1 MRDIFCPKVSA
12 MEKERNVDRLARYL
26 IYAASLTVVLALCWY
41 LRNVLVYVILAAVVS
56 LLCKPVMTFL
66 GRLRIRKKPLPA
78 AFCAVC
84 SLPVSRWATS
94 TPTARW
100 SGCRFPHQ

>member
-1 MRDIFCPKVSA
+1 

-26 IYAASLTVVLALCWY
+26 IYAASLAVVLALCWY

-66 GRLRIRKKPLPA
+66 GRLRIR
-78 AFCAVC
+78 
-84 SLPVSRWATS
+84 
-94 TPTARW
+94 
-100 SGCRFPHQ
+100 

>member
-56 LLCKPVMTFL
+56 LLCKPVMTFM
-66 GRLRIRKKPLPA
+66 GRLKIRKKPLPA
-78 AFCAVC
+78 AMHPPEDF
-84 SLPVSRWATS
+84 SSPGKDKKSIF
-94 TPTARW
+94 
-100 SGCRFPHQ
+100 GC